1 MAKQLKYGREA
12 REALLN
18 GVNKLVDA
26 VKITLG
32 PKGRNV
38 LLSQKFASPLIT
50 NDGVTIAKEIELD
63 DPFENMGAQLIKEV
77 SIKTNDVAGDGTT
90 TASVLAKEIVSEG
103 IKLFDE
109 GANPIMLKKGI
120 DFAVNKICDNLL
132 ANSTQ
137 VSSSKEI
144 AQVASISAGD
154 EKIGELIASAMDK
167 VGKDGIITLEE
178 GKTMQTELCIVEGL
192 QFDRGYL
199 SAYMCTNQEKMFAE
213 LDNPYILITDKKISS
228 IQEILPILEQ
238 IVKTGDKL
246 LIIADDVE
254 GEALATLVLNK
265 IRGTFTCVAVKAP
278 SFGEKRKAMLED
290 IAILTGGTYINEE
303 IGTNLN
309 SVTLDML
316 GRAKTI
322 KIEKENTTIVEGF
335 GNKEAILARINSI
348 KEQIKQED
356 SDYEKE
362 KLTERLAKLS
372 GGVALIKVGA
382 PTEIELKEKKLRI
395 EDALSATKAASSE
408 GVVSGGGVALLKAG
422 KSKDILK
429 EIEELDGDQKKG
441 ALIVLK
447 AIEEPIRQIA
457 KNSGVNDD
465 EVLSNVLNHIDEIN
479 YGYDA
484 LNDKYVNMIECGII
498 DPTKVTRSA
507 LCNAGSVAG
516 TLLTTE
522 CLVADLPEKEIAEQ
536 PQMPMY

>member
-322 KIEKENTTIVEGF
+322 KIDKENTTIVEGF

-484 LNDKYVNMIECGII
+484 LNDKYVNMMECGII

>member
-322 KIEKENTTIVEGF
+322 KIDKENTTIVEGF

-447 AIEEPIRQIA
+447 AIEEPIRQA
-457 KNSGVNDD
+457 KHSGVNDD